1 MTSADAYPVGLD
13 PVHILAICTRATGST
28 AGIHVVPAQD
38 GVRVGFPARGAAWEA
53 SSALGRAGYTAALT
67 GGGRA
72 RWDVLVT
79 GWNAA
84 RLDSRLAAMRSVMH
98 RLADN
103 PLVTATAAVR
113 RFATLPA
120 AAATSQAGTEIL
132 CETRQQLQGW
142 ADGRV
147 GICVPA
153 PAAVPADAG
162 TAMRVRA
169 VASCE
174 QVISDLIDRHLRV
187 AGHALTLFDSLRQQ
201 MSDIR
206 AQDVAIHRAGI
217 TFHVSGEPIAQDSS
231 PLMRSAS
238 ADPAA
243 ARRTRPGDRPRRG
256 MAGEFPARPGAA
268 PPPGTDPLSG
278 RPGPGGQ
285 GFPAAPP
292 GPPPLSTWLHPM
304 ATVAWR
310 TDGYR
315 Q

>member
-1 MTSADAYPVGLD
+1 M
-13 PVHILAICTRATGST
+13 
-28 AGIHVVPAQD
+28 
-38 GVRVGFPARGAAWEA
+38 RVSFPARGAAWEA

-67 GGGRA
+67 GAGRA
-72 RWDVLVT
+72 RRDVLVT

-84 RLDSRLAAMRSVMH
+84 RLDSRLTAMRSVMH

-113 RFATLPA
+113 RFAALPA
-120 AAATSQAGTEIL
+120 AAATAQAAAEIL
-132 CETRQQLQGW
+132 GETRQQLQGW
-142 ADGRV
+142 ADGRA

-153 PAAVPADAG
+153 PPAALPADTG

-169 VASCE
+169 VSSCE

-187 AGHALTLFDSLRQQ
+187 AGHALTLFGSLRQQ
-201 MSDIR
+201 MSDTR
-206 AQDVAIHRAGI
+206 AQHVAVRRAGI
-217 TFHVSGEPIAQDSS
+217 TFHLSGESIAQDSS

-243 ARRTRPGDRPRRG
+243 ARRARPRG
-256 MAGEFPARPGAA
+256 QAPAGDGA
-268 PPPGTDPLSG
+268 GV
-278 RPGPGGQ
+278 PGPAGCRR
-285 GFPAAPP
+285 PAWRGSAERPAWPGRAGLPRCPP
-292 GPPPLSTWLHPM
+292 GPPPLTTRPHPM
-304 ATVAWR
+304 ATVPWR